1 MIYCTKTQIRHE
13 KSFGVKI
20 QIKKQKTNFGA
31 KIQITKVCKKSAKN
45 LILKLGK
52 KREKLKRQK
61 VKKHEKSFGVKI
73 QNKKSRK
80 QFWRKNSNYESIE

>member
-1 MIYCTKTQIRHE
+1 MIYLTKTQIIHE
-13 KSFGVKI
+13 KIFFVKI

-73 QNKKSRK
+73 QIKKVKNNLAQKFKLRK
-80 QFWRKNSNYESIE
+80 V